1 MKNFGFNLY
10 LFFTVSWFLHLSA
23 RFSVLGSIR
32 FDLILVLILF
42 CISFIGNSNQN
53 YSDNEPSK
61 TEKILIIL
69 IAYIILSIPFV
80 EWPGSVL
87 NRGITNF
94 TKAIVFYFFTVKF
107 VVSETKL
114 KKFIYTFLLCQFFR
128 VAEPVFLHITE
139 GYWGAMASMHTST
152 GMEFMDRLAGSPYD
166 IINPNGLAFVI
177 DMILPFLYFI
187 FFVSWKNKI
196 FSSILIPVC
205 IYALVLTGSRS
216 GMLAFGVIIGMICLK
231 SRKKILFAII
241 AVLSVV
247 VIFLNL
253 SAELQDRYFSIFSS
267 HTKNAAT
274 AEGRL
279 SGITADFK
287 VAMRRPIFGHGL
299 GTSLEANANF
309 GGKAQVSHNLFTE
322 VWQELGFIGLIIFL
336 LLIESILSN
345 YLKTTIVIKNTKH
358 VPLFLFEVN
367 NAMQTWLIMNILF
380 AFASYG
386 LSTYEWYL
394 FAGLSVV
401 LLRIVKEETA
411 KVEVENG

>member
-1 MKNFGFNLY
+1 MKSFGFNLY
-10 LFFTVSWFLHLSA
+10 LLFTVSWFLHLSA
-23 RFSVLGSIR
+23 RFPALGSIR

-42 CISFIGNSNQN
+42 CILFIENSNQN
-53 YSDNEPSK
+53 YTDNELNE
-61 TEKILIIL
+61 TEKILKIL
-69 IAYIILSIPFV
+69 IAYTILSIPFV

-94 TKAIVFYFFTVKF
+94 IKAIVFYFFTVKF

-128 VAEPVFLHITE
+128 VAEPVYLHITE
-139 GYWGAMASMHTST
+139 GYWGSMASMHTSA
-152 GMEFMDRLAGSPYD
+152 GMEFMNRLAGSPYD

-177 DMILPFLYFI
+177 DTIFPFLYFI
-187 FFVSWKNKI
+187 FYISWKNKI

-216 GMLAFGVIIGMICLK
+216 GMLGFGALIGIIWLK
-231 SRKKILFAII
+231 RRKKILFAVIG
-241 AVLSVV
+241 VLSVV

-253 SAELQDRYFSIFSS
+253 PANLQDRYFSIFSS

-274 AEGRL
+274 AKGRL
-279 SGITADFK
+279 SGISAGVK
-287 VAMRRPIFGHGL
+287 VAMHRPIFGHGL

-309 GGKAQVSHNLFTE
+309 GRGASISHNLFTE
-322 VWQELGFIGLIIFL
+322 IWQELGFIGLLIFL
-336 LLIESILSN
+336 LFIKSILSN
-345 YLKTTIVIKNTKH
+345 YFKTMLIIKNTKH
-358 VPLFLFEVN
+358 TSLFLFQIN
-367 NAMQTWLIMNILF
+367 NAMQAWLFMNILF

-386 LSTYEWYL
+386 LSSYSWYL

-401 LLRIVKEETA
+401 LLRIAKEETA
-411 KVEVENG
+411 KFEVKNG